1 MVIYSNFTFKFS
13 YNNDK
18 MNENELREKIHQAA
32 LDYFQ
37 QNKLYTEVNGVRV
50 ENIGYNIGDWII
62 PKE

>member
-1 MVIYSNFTFKFS
+1 
-13 YNNDK
+13 